1 MSLPDSGSREGGVGR
16 RAGICRKYFDGGI
29 PAHLFRAPSAAT
41 TTRQKQDHDERTG
54 ARRRPADLA
63 AVAVS
68 DPGVL
73 RPKPKHVPRHVEPRH
88 AEQWHRARLRRRL
101 VRPARPD
108 AADRAA
114 RRRRQAVRF
123 PARLQPHHPAARLR
137 EHRFCRVARFRRRL
151 RSVAARHRDA
161 QGPDGAPALAHPAA
175 RCEGQAPQRRRRS
188 ADDRA
193 HRRDRG
199 FLPKAR
205 RHHALEDLAA
215 GAARGHVRHRR
226 GDAVLPAHALGPAL
240 RAAAARRRDHQAR
253 DRRLGPHAAAV
264 CRRRRHDDLSAGL
277 SAGAQRPAGG
287 QLFGAR
293 HRLPA
298 AQRARPPGLRLSRRC
313 SRC

>member
-1 MSLPDSGSREGGVGR
+1 MPPRIASAAACDGPLCAGLIHARLRAPLQRPCVPTSAPAERMSLPDSGSREGGVGR

-41 TTRQKQDHDERTG
+41 TIRQKQDHDERTS

-114 RRRRQAVRF
+114 GRRRPAVRF

-137 EHRFCRVARFRRRL
+137 EHRFCRAARFRRRL
-151 RSVAARHRDA
+151 RSACGSSSRRARTRW
-161 QGPDGAPALAHPAA
+161 
-175 RCEGQAPQRRRRS
+175 S
-188 ADDRA
+188 A
-193 HRRDRG
+193 
-199 FLPKAR
+199 
-205 RHHALEDLAA
+205 
-215 GAARGHVRHRR
+215 
-226 GDAVLPAHALGPAL
+226 
-240 RAAAARRRDHQAR
+240 
-253 DRRLGPHAAAV
+253 
-264 CRRRRHDDLSAGL
+264 
-277 SAGAQRPAGG
+277 SAGASGRAMRRPS
-287 QLFGAR
+287 
-293 HRLPA
+293 A
-298 AQRARPPGLRLSRRC
+298 AAPPSIRR
-313 SRC
+313 